1 MPNDAVPRNKGAGK
15 SKLTA
20 LFTVRRWLRE
30 IPCTAAQAST
40 LLVLASFAQPD
51 GTGIHPGI
59 EDMVKLTKLDR
70 STVIE
75 ALGRWRTVGT
85 ITRTKAGN
93 RRARQA
99 DEYQINL
106 HWLPSKVGPD
116 DFYKHRPE
124 PPMEVHKSDC
134 EGSKVGSEASKVVL
148 DDPSEKTFSEKAL
161 PPIKPTP
168 TPPNPPLMRGDTD
181 KLYWWY
187 KSLIAIR
194 LGRRRRLPNLKHLAG
209 ATVEMVLDFLAQRGF
224 EARLVQEPVVMPTD
238 RVPSLV
244 PVSLQDLNLIR
255 AFGTKT
261 DEL

>member
-1 MPNDAVPRNKGAGK
+1 MPNDAVPRKGAGK

-30 IPCTAAQAST
+30 LPCTAAQAST

-51 GTGIHPGI
+51 GTGIHPGVDDLAEI
-59 EDMVKLTKLDR
+59 TKLNR
-70 STVIE
+70 RTVIN
-75 ALGRWRTVGT
+75 ALRVWRAVDT

-106 HWLPSKVGPD
+106 HWQPSKVTLD
-116 DFYKHRPE
+116 HFC
-124 PPMEVHKSDC
+124 KSDHVSPLRN
-134 EGSKVGSEASKVVL
+134 SKVTLKSPKVTLEGPKVTQ
-148 DDPSEKTFSEKAL
+148 DHPSEESIIEKAL

-168 TPPNPPLMRGDTD
+168 PKSPADAGDTE

-224 EARLVQEPVVMPTD
+224 EA
-238 RVPSLV
+238 
-244 PVSLQDLNLIR
+244 
-255 AFGTKT
+255 
-261 DEL
+261 